1 MKGDFTR
8 FTFQPEK
15 HYRSVLMQQ
24 GRVQL
29 DADWNEE
36 TQIQAHFVQSQAK
49 DMIGVY
55 GAATDEAGNGY
66 EKRDSFKITPVSSD
80 LAIAPGNIY
89 VNGILCELE
98 SGTPFSATPKDNKLQ
113 VNTLIV
119 DNRKL
124 EVGQWLESLDPD
136 SVKGKLL
143 EIDKITDQQ
152 ELLLKKKE
160 NQEIQPTKLR
170 RAISYKTQPDFPQP
184 SEIKEGWNLVYLDV
198 WQRHITAIEDADIR
212 EVALNAPDTTT
223 RIKTLWQVKL
233 LPLDNIN
240 GRWEAEFNKIT
251 AKRNAYL
258 TANDVKNGSSEQTG
272 SYQRGENQLY
282 RVEIHQPGKIGE
294 ATFKWSQDNGATV
307 FAVSKIESNQIIVK
321 NLGRDT
327 SESFNVG
334 QWVEIIDDIREL
346 QGKPGTLVRLS
357 AKTSGKRLVFDSA
370 TILGDEINSENFPKL
385 SNPKVRRWDHV
396 SPQAAVKT
404 NSGWINL
411 NNEIEVKFE
420 TDSDYRNGD
429 YWLIPLR
436 TVKVNGHNILW
447 KYDGT
452 GEPLAQPPQ
461 GIKHQYCPLA
471 LVYFD
476 GEKFSEEETKFQ
488 DLRET
493 FPPLSRAFDRNGGI
507 ITGELEVQSNVY
519 ITGKYNLNSQFI
531 PGNVHIGTKTINS
544 DLQVRGEPLARLHVQ
559 AAIPAPL
566 IGNLSNEGTK
576 ITETETNLHIGD
588 TVTVGDRTGIIS
600 SVNNQKTTFTLNSPF
615 TNISPDAELTY
626 QQPIMLLADSDN
638 NPKVIVNSQGNVG
651 IGTATPTQ
659 KLEVVGDVKIAGDR
673 LRNAQSKAIIDT
685 TDSNLLKVNPDSE
698 YNAIALHKPVTIID
712 GGLTIGESS
721 LSAEGNLI
729 VTKNAFIATTND
741 GKVGVGTQNPTAKLE
756 VVGNVKISDEVSIG
770 GIPPENLEIPDNNK
784 LYVDGNTYV
793 KGEIYV
799 SDVYILGS
807 GFKNAENQGI
817 VDTSN
822 PDWLRVN
829 PDKVYKAIA
838 LYKPLTINNGG
849 IFISDSE
856 LTVDNL
862 PQQEAGEL
870 QVTKSAFLAT
880 NAGNVNIG
888 SQNHPAKLE
897 VLGDVKIAGERLRN
911 SQNKA
916 IINTSTS
923 NLLSLNPEGEY
934 NAIALHKPVSIID
947 GGLTIGESS
956 LSADGNLIVTKN
968 AFLATTND
976 HNVGVGT
983 QNPTAKLEVAG
994 DVKITEKVSIGST
1007 LPENL
1012 ENQSDTNIKLYVDGD
1027 IYLTGKIY
1035 SQEDNTPETE
1045 TQSAFFTTTEGN
1057 IGVGTSTP
1065 QAKLEVAGDIK
1076 IAGDRL
1082 RNAQNKAI
1090 IDTTDSNLL
1099 KVNPDSEYNAI
1110 ALHKPVT
1117 IIDGGLTI
1125 GESSLSAEGNLIVN
1139 QSAFLATTNGN
1150 VNIGTQNHQA
1160 NLKVTGQVNIGRT
1173 FPNNIPNTGNLK
1185 LSVEGDTYVSGN
1197 MSAQQYFQVSS
1208 QEMKE
1213 NITELSIQ
1221 DGLQILQSLNP
1232 VKFSYKNDRTKR
1244 LCAGFI
1250 SEHTDDMFTTADKK
1264 MLNDT
1269 GIVAILTTVVKEY
1282 VENNSM
1288 LHQVIQEQQK
1298 EMSNLRERVR
1308 ILEQQQKKQS
1318 LFPW

>member
-1 MKGDFTR
+1 
-8 FTFQPEK
+8 
-15 HYRSVLMQQ
+15 MQQ

-29 DADWNEE
+29 DADWNEQ
-36 TQIQAHFVQSQAK
+36 TQIIAHFLQSQAR
-49 DMIGVY
+49 DTIGVY

-66 EKRDSFKITPVSSD
+66 EKRDSFKITPVGSD

-98 SGTPFSATPKDNKLQ
+98 SGTPFSATPKDNNFSATPKDNKLQ

-124 EVGQWLESLDPD
+124 EVGQWLEILDRND
-136 SVKGKLL
+136 ESSENLAQ
-143 EIDKITDQQ
+143 ITQINAQQ
-152 ELLLKKKE
+152 ELLLKNKE
-160 NQEIQPTKLR
+160 NQVIQPTRLR
-170 RAISYKTQPDFPQP
+170 RAISYKTQPDFPFPQP
-184 SEIKEGWNLVYLDV
+184 SEIKQGWHLVYLDV

-233 LPLDNIN
+233 LPFDNN
-240 GRWEAEFNKIT
+240 SGTWEAEFNKIT

-346 QGKPGTLVRLS
+346 QGKPGTLVRLT

-370 TILGDEINSENFPKL
+370 TILGDEINSENFPKQ

-396 SPQAAVKT
+396 SPQAAVKI

-411 NNEIEVKFE
+411 NNEIEVKFAPE
-420 TDSDYRNGD
+420 SDYRTGD

-447 KYDGT
+447 KFDGA

-507 ITGELEVQSNVY
+507 LTGELEVQSNVY
-519 ITGKYNLNSQFI
+519 VTGKYNLNSQFI
-531 PGNVHIGTKTINS
+531 PGNVHIGTKTINP
-544 DLQVRGEPLARLHVQ
+544 DLQVRGKPLARLHVQ
-559 AAIPAPL
+559 AARSATL
-566 IGNLSNEGTK
+566 TGKLNNEGTK
-576 ITETETNLHIGD
+576 ITEAATNLHIGD
-588 TVTVGDRTGIIS
+588 TVTVGDRTRIIS
-600 SVNNQKTTFTLNSPF
+600 SVNDVNDNKKTFTLNSPF

-638 NPKVIVNSQGNVG
+638 KPKVIVNSQGNVG
-651 IGTATPTQ
+651 IGTSTPQ
-659 KLEVVGDVKIAGDR
+659 AKLEVVGDVKIAGDR
-673 LRNAQSKAIIDT
+673 LRNAQNKAIIDT
-685 TDSNLLKVNPDSE
+685 TDSNLLKLNPDSQ
-698 YNAIALHKPVTIID
+698 YNAIALHKPVSIID

-721 LSAEGNLI
+721 LSADGNLI
-729 VTKNAFIATTND
+729 VTQNASLATN
-741 GKVGVGTQNPTAKLE
+741 G
-756 VVGNVKISDEVSIG
+756 GNVNIGNPNHLANLKVAGQVTIG
-770 GIPPENLEIPDNNK
+770 GIPPATLEIPDNNK

-793 KGEIYV
+793 NGEIYV

-849 IFISDSE
+849 IFISDRE
-856 LTVDNL
+856 LTVENL

-880 NAGNVNIG
+880 NGGNVG
-888 SQNHPAKLE
+888 VGTSTPQAKLE
-897 VLGDVKIAGERLRN
+897 VAGDVKIAGDKLIN
-911 SQNKA
+911 ADSKS
-916 IINTSTS
+916 IINTGIS
-923 NLLSLNPEGEY
+923 NILSLNPDRQYDE
-934 NAIALHKPVSIID
+934 IALHKPVSIID

-956 LSADGNLIVTKN
+956 LSADGNLIVTQN
-968 AFLATTND
+968 AFLATNGG
-976 HNVGVGT
+976 NVGVGT
-983 QNPTAKLEVAG
+983 PTPHAKLEVLG
-994 DVKITEKVSIGST
+994 DVKITEKVSINGT
-1007 LPENL
+1007 PPENTV
-1012 ENQSDTNIKLYVDGD
+1012 NATNAKLYVDGD

-1035 SQEDNTPETE
+1035 PQEDNTTE
-1045 TQSAFFTTTEGN
+1045 SESQVTQTAFVTTTEGN

-1065 QAKLEVAGDIK
+1065 QAKLEVAGDVK

-1082 RNAQNKAI
+1082 RNIRNQAI
-1090 IDTTDSNLL
+1090 IDTNDSNLL

-1110 ALHKPVT
+1110 ALHKPVS

-1125 GESSLSAEGNLIVN
+1125 GESSLSAEGNLIVTQN
-1139 QSAFLATTNGN
+1139 ASLATNSGN
-1150 VNIGTQNHQA
+1150 VNIGTQSHQA
-1160 NLKVTGQVNIGRT
+1160 NLKVAGQVNIGRIP
-1173 FPNNIPNTGNLK
+1173 PNNLPNTRNLK
-1185 LSVEGDTYVSGN
+1185 LSVEGDTYISGN
-1197 MSAQQYFQVSS
+1197 ILAQQYYQVSS

-1232 VKFSYKNDRTKR
+1232 VKFSYKNDLTKK

-1250 SEHTDDMFTTADKK
+1250 SEDTDDMFTTADKK